1 MARSTSMLPSR
12 TLIGILAALGAS
24 FAALACSS
32 LPTPT
37 VTLLAGLVAGALLAV
52 LAADISLSIARRRRC
67 PLALRRSLP
76 RAFAVGVP
84 VAVRVNIDNPG
95 NCFARGVL
103 FELADPTLDMPAMP
117 LRFAI
122 EGGSS
127 ESLEFTLTPTRRG
140 VKRFDAAQILLR
152 SAFGLFD
159 WNLRIGASESRRV
172 FPNFEH
178 QAGFAWLAGDRRL
191 ARMGIKS
198 VRRRGAGTDFDQLVE
213 YRAGDPIRQIDW
225 KATLKHSRPIARK
238 FQDERDQSVMFLLDC
253 GRRMRADDTQQGL
266 GAAHFDQALNA
277 LMLLAFVALS
287 HGDAVGAMTFG
298 TPEGGEKRFAPRKG
312 RQTLNALMAELGDVE
327 PTPTYSDYT
336 RAAADLIRRQR
347 KRGLLILIT
356 NFRDEDAAEL
366 KAALHLL
373 RSRHV
378 VILASLREQVVGRI
392 ADQPLT
398 GPQSALE
405 AAAALKYAQSRGDML
420 RRLGVEGLVTVD
432 CEPRHLGVEL
442 VTRYE
447 ALKRAGSI

>member
-1 MARSTSMLPSR
+1 MLPSR
-12 TLIGILAALGAS
+12 TLIGVLAALS
-24 FAALACSS
+24 VALAGLAFSS
-32 LPTPT
+32 LPTAT
-37 VTLLAGLVAGALLAV
+37 VALLAA
-52 LAADISLSIARRRRC
+52 LAAAALLAAVAADVSLSLSRRRRC
-67 PLALRRSLP
+67 PLSLHRSLP

-84 VAVRVNIDNPG
+84 VAVRVQLDNPG
-95 NCFARGVL
+95 HCSARGML
-103 FELADPTLDMPAMP
+103 FELADPSLDMPAMP

-122 EGGSS
+122 EGGQS

-140 VKRFDAAQILLR
+140 LKRFDAAQILLR
-152 SAFGLFD
+152 STLGLFD
-159 WNLRIGASESRRV
+159 WNLRIGTSESRRV

-178 QAGFAWLAGDRRL
+178 QSGFGWLAGDRRL
-191 ARMGIKS
+191 AKMGIKS
-198 VRRRGAGTDFDQLVE
+198 VRRRGSGTDFDQLVE

-253 GRRMRADDTQQGL
+253 GRRMRADDSQQGM

-298 TPEGGEKRFAPRKG
+298 TPEGMEKRFAPRKG

-366 KAALHLL
+366 SSALHLL
-373 RSRHV
+373 RSRHM
-378 VILASLREQVVGRI
+378 VILASLREQIVASI
-392 ADQPLT
+392 AEQPLT
-398 GPQSALE
+398 GPNSALE
-405 AAAALKYAQSRGDML
+405 AAAALKYAQSRADVL
-420 RRLGVEGLVTVD
+420 RRLGVSGLVSID
-432 CEPRHLGVEL
+432 CEPRQLGVEL

>member
-1 MARSTSMLPSR
+1 MLPSR
-12 TLIGILAALGAS
+12 ALIGILAALGLS
-24 FAALACSS
+24 FAALAFSA
-32 LPTPT
+32 LPIST
-37 VTLLAGLVAGALLAV
+37 VTLLAALAAAALLAV
-52 LAADISLSIARRRRC
+52 FAADVALSISRRRGC

-84 VAVRVNIDNPG
+84 VGVRVQLDNPG
-95 NCFARGVL
+95 SCDARGML
-103 FELADPTLDMPAMP
+103 YELADPSLEMPAMP

-122 EGGSS
+122 EGGRS

-140 VKRFDAAQILLR
+140 LRRFDAAQILLR
-152 SAFGLFD
+152 SRLGLFD

-178 QAGFAWLAGDRRL
+178 QAAFGWLAGDRRL
-191 ARMGIKS
+191 ANMGIRS
-198 VRRRGAGTDFDQLVE
+198 VRRRGSGTDFDQLVE

-238 FQDERDQSVMFLLDC
+238 FQDERDQAVMLLLDC
-253 GRRMRADDTQQGL
+253 GRRMRADDSQAGI
-266 GAAHFDQALNA
+266 GASHFDQALNA

-298 TPEGGEKRFAPRKG
+298 TPEGVEKRFAPRKG
-312 RQTLNALMAELGDVE
+312 RKTLNALMAELGDVE
-327 PTPTYSDYT
+327 PTPTFSDYT
-336 RAAADLIRRQR
+336 RAAADLIQRQR
-347 KRGLLILIT
+347 KRSLLILIT
-356 NFRDEDAAEL
+356 NFRDEDAGEL

-378 VILASLREQVVGRI
+378 VILANLREQIVGRI
-392 ADQPLT
+392 TEQPLS

-405 AAAALKYAQSRGDML
+405 AAAALKYAQSRGDVL
-420 RRLGVEGLVTVD
+420 RRLAMAGVVTID
-432 CEPRHLGVEL
+432 CEPRQLGIEL

>member
-1 MARSTSMLPSR
+1 MNRTAPMLPSR
-12 TLIGILAALGAS
+12 ILIGILAALGLS
-24 FAALACSS
+24 FAALAFSA

-37 VTLLAGLVAGALLAV
+37 VTLLAGLAAAALLAV
-52 LAADISLSIARRRRC
+52 FATDVGISISRRRRC
-67 PLALRRSLP
+67 SLALRRSLP

-84 VAVRVNIDNPG
+84 VAVHLNIDNPG
-95 NCFARGVL
+95 NCSARGRL
-103 FELADPTLDMPAMP
+103 FEIADPSLEMPAMP

-140 VKRFDAAQILLR
+140 VKRFDAAQIHLR
-152 SAFGLFD
+152 STMGLFD

-191 ARMGIKS
+191 AKMGIKS

-213 YRAGDPIRQIDW
+213 YRAGDSIRQIDW

-266 GAAHFDQALNA
+266 GATHFDQALNA

-298 TPEGGEKRFAPRKG
+298 TPEGMEKRFAPRKG
-312 RQTLNALMAELGDVE
+312 RQTLNALMAELGDAE

-366 KAALHLL
+366 KAALRLL
-373 RSRHV
+373 RSRHM
-378 VILASLREQVVGRI
+378 VILASLREQVVGQITER
-392 ADQPLT
+392 PLT
-398 GPQSALE
+398 GPQSALD

-420 RRLGVEGLVTVD
+420 RRLGVEGLVTID
-432 CEPRHLGVEL
+432 CEPRQLGIEL

>member
-1 MARSTSMLPSR
+1 MARSASMLPSR
-12 TLIGILAALGAS
+12 TLIAILAALGAV
-24 FAALACSS
+24 FAALACSA

-37 VTLLAGLVAGALLAV
+37 VALIAGLAAGALLAV
-52 LAADISLSIARRRRC
+52 LAADISFSIARRRRC

-95 NCFARGVL
+95 NCFARGML

-127 ESLEFTLTPTRRG
+127 ESLEFKLTPTRRG
-140 VKRFDAAQILLR
+140 VKRFDSAQILLR

-373 RSRHV
+373 RSRHM

-420 RRLGVEGLVTVD
+420 RRLGVEGLVTID
-432 CEPRHLGVEL
+432 CEPRQLGVEL

>member
-1 MARSTSMLPSR
+1 VAQKTTMLPSR
-12 TLIGILAALGAS
+12 ALIGILAALSLG
-24 FAALACSS
+24 FAALAFSG
-32 LPTPT
+32 LPTAT
-37 VTLLAGLVAGALLAV
+37 VTVLAGLAAAALLV
-52 LAADISLSIARRRRC
+52 VFAADVGISVSRRRRC

-84 VAVRVNIDNPG
+84 VTVRLNIDNPG
-95 NCFARGVL
+95 NCLARGRL
-103 FELADPTLDMPAMP
+103 FEIADPSLDMPAMP

-122 EGGSS
+122 EGGTS
-127 ESLEFTLTPTRRG
+127 ESLEFTLTPNRRG
-140 VKRFDAAQILLR
+140 VKRFNPAQILLR
-152 SAFGLFD
+152 STLGLFD
-159 WNLRIGASESRRV
+159 WNLRIGKRQSRRV

-191 ARMGIKS
+191 AKMGIKS

-378 VILASLREQVVGRI
+378 VILASLREQVIGRI
-392 ADQPLT
+392 AEHPLS

-405 AAAALKYAQSRGDML
+405 AAAALKYAQSRGDVL
-420 RRLGVEGLVTVD
+420 RRLGVEGLVTID
-432 CEPRHLGVEL
+432 CEPRQLGIEL

>member
-1 MARSTSMLPSR
+1 MLPSR
-12 TLIGILAALGAS
+12 ALIGVLAALSVSLAGLAFS
-24 FAALACSS
+24 PLPTATVALLAALA
-32 LPTPT
+32 
-37 VTLLAGLVAGALLAV
+37 AAALLAAV
-52 LAADISLSIARRRRC
+52 AADVSLSISRRRRC

-84 VAVRVNIDNPG
+84 VAVRVQLDNPG
-95 NCFARGVL
+95 HCSARGML
-103 FELADPTLDMPAMP
+103 FELADPSLDMPAMP

-122 EGGSS
+122 EGGQS

-140 VKRFDAAQILLR
+140 LKRFDAAQVRLR
-152 SAFGLFD
+152 STLGLFD

-178 QAGFAWLAGDRRL
+178 QAGFGWLAGDRRL
-191 ARMGIKS
+191 AKMGIKS
-198 VRRRGAGTDFDQLVE
+198 VRRRGSGTDFDQLVE

-253 GRRMRADDTQQGL
+253 GRRMRADDSQQRM

-298 TPEGGEKRFAPRKG
+298 TPEGMEKRFAPRKG

-356 NFRDEDAAEL
+356 NFRDEDAGEL
-366 KAALHLL
+366 ASALHLL

-378 VILASLREQVVGRI
+378 VILASLREQIVASI
-392 ADQPLT
+392 AEQPLT
-398 GPQSALE
+398 GPNSALE
-405 AAAALKYAQSRGDML
+405 AAAALKYAQSRADVL
-420 RRLGVEGLVTVD
+420 RRLGVSGLVSID
-432 CEPRHLGVEL
+432 CEPRQLGVEL

>member
-1 MARSTSMLPSR
+1 MLPSR
-12 TLIGILAALGAS
+12 TLIGILAALGAA
-24 FAALACSS
+24 FAALAFSS

-37 VTLLAGLVAGALLAV
+37 VTLLAGLAAAAVLAV
-52 LAADISLSIARRRRC
+52 LAADVGLSIVRRRRC
-67 PLALRRSLP
+67 PLVLRRSLP

-84 VAVRVNIDNPG
+84 VAVRVTLDNPG
-95 NCFARGVL
+95 NCPARGML

-122 EGGSS
+122 EGGKS

-140 VKRFDAAQILLR
+140 LKRFDAAQILLR
-152 SAFGLFD
+152 SALGFFD
-159 WNLRIGASESRRV
+159 WNVRIGASESRRV

-178 QAGFAWLAGDRRL
+178 QAGFSWLAGDRRL
-191 ARMGIKS
+191 AKMGIKS
-198 VRRRGAGTDFDQLVE
+198 VRRRGSGTDFDQLVE

-253 GRRMRADDTQQGL
+253 GRRMRADDTQAGI
-266 GAAHFDQALNA
+266 GTAHFDQALNA

-298 TPEGGEKRFAPRKG
+298 TPEGMEKRFAPRKG
-312 RQTLNALMAELGDVE
+312 RQTLNALMAQLGDVE

-356 NFRDEDAAEL
+356 NFRDEDAGEL

-373 RSRHV
+373 RSRHM
-378 VILASLREQVVGRI
+378 VILASLREQIVARI
-392 ADQPLT
+392 AERPLT

-405 AAAALKYAQSRGDML
+405 AAAALKYAQSHGDVL
-420 RRLGVEGLVTVD
+420 RRLGMEGLVTID
-432 CEPRHLGVEL
+432 CEPRQLGIEL